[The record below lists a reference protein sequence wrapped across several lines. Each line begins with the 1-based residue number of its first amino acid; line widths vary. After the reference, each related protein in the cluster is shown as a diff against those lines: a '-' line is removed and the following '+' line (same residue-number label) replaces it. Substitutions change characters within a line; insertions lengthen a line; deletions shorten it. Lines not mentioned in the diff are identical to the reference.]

1 MYDDPPTIASK
12 DEQTQSKSY
21 NDEPSQIELLLLRCG
36 VLLSPH
42 FAHPMSITLKHHTK
56 QTLETGVRMDF
67 VPEKFFPDSATAN
80 PHIPL
85 GTIEKKALVYNF
97 LFIEPKY
104 VRVIVGKG
112 QTKDRNQ

>member
-1 MYDDPPTIASK
+1 MMIHPPSHQRTNK
-12 DEQTQSKSY
+12 QSKSY
-21 NDEPSQIELLLLRCG
+21 NDEPSQIELLLLSCG

-67 VPEKFFPDSATAN
+67 VPEKFFSDSATAN
-80 PHIPL
+80 PHPL
-85 GTIEKKALVYNF
+85 GTIEKKALF